1 MAPQIVGHRGAS
13 RDFPENTLDAFR
25 AASAQFADGVEL
37 DVRSTADGVLAV
49 CHDPRLSDGRV
60 IADIDGASLPASV
73 PSLVDALRASAPM
86 LVNVE
91 IKHGDDE
98 PGYSADRRLADAVMA
113 AIAAMVDAP
122 PILVSSFDLV
132 TIDRVRQIDPEMP
145 TGYLVVSSTEPDDA
159 VAACVRRGHGA
170 IHPNDWFVD
179 ASMIERAHAAGLA
192 VNVWTVDD
200 PDRIRALAEWG
211 VDAIIT
217 NTPAL
222 ARAAL
227 GL

>member
-1 MAPQIVGHRGAS
+1 MTPQIVGHRGAS
-13 RDFPENTLDAFR
+13 RDHPENTLAAFR
-25 AASAQFADGVEL
+25 GASAQFADGVEL

-49 CHDPRLSDGRV
+49 CHDARLADGRV
-60 IADIDGASLPASV
+60 IAELRGASLPDSV
-73 PSLVDALRASAPM
+73 PTLAEALAACMGM

-91 IKHGDDE
+91 IKHGPDE
-98 PGYSADRRLADAVMA
+98 PGFSEDRRLADAVMTV
-113 AIAAMVDAP
+113 IAGLSDRP
-122 PILVSSFDLV
+122 PILVSSFDLA
-132 TIDRVRQIDPEMP
+132 TIDRVRIIAPEVP
-145 TGYLVVSSTEPDDA
+145 TGYLVLSATEPVDA
-159 VAACVRRGHGA
+159 VAVAAVGGHVA

-179 ASMIERAHAAGLA
+179 EALIVRAHEAGVA

-200 PDRIRALAEWG
+200 PDRIRALAAWG